1 MSALS
6 LQYLL
11 SWTEVYSG
19 LTYGKNFPFSFLA
32 CPRIYAV
39 PELVCAFSAFT
50 SKFVLFKLLFLDAY
64 QHKAPTLYLCTYYVF
79 GIFFSAII
87 LEMDFMSNVSC
98 HTERE

>member
-19 LTYGKNFPFSFLA
+19 LTYGKNFPFSLA

-39 PELVCAFSAFT
+39 LELVCVFSAFT

-64 QHKAPTLYLCTYYVF
+64 QHKAPTLYLSTYYGF

-87 LEMDFMSNVSC
+87 LEMDFISNVSC
-98 HTERE
+98 HTEME